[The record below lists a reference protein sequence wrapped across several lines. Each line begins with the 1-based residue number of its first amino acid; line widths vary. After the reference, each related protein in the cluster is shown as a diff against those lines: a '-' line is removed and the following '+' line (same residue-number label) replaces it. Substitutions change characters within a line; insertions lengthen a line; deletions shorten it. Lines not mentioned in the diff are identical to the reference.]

1 MVISLYRY
9 RTGVYHNAS
18 NELLSS
24 FTKNLTI
31 TIMDHRIVAVHCK
44 PKQKEPVHNM
54 KKNPYNK
61 YIIFTKQN
69 DPGSNEWV
77 KILPLE
83 KDGKLNE
90 SVDDF
95 TLIMEEWSLVDM
107 PIETRTLTDGQ
118 VLQMLVDNPNT
129 YRYAFINKDNVQKLV
144 DTRASYIEKYKD
156 SEDDFDAVMQTVY
169 EDDSYYYESLET
181 VNSDNMFTD
190 VPTEEFFK
198 YVMQK

>member
-1 MVISLYRY
+1 
-9 RTGVYHNAS
+9 
-18 NELLSS
+18 
-24 FTKNLTI
+24 
-31 TIMDHRIVAVHCK
+31 
-44 PKQKEPVHNM
+44 M

-61 YIIFTKQN
+61 YIIVTKKN
-69 DPGSNEWV
+69 DPWSNEWV

-169 EDDSYYYESLET
+169 EDDSYYHESLET

-190 VPTEEFFK
+190 VPTEEFFE

>member
-1 MVISLYRY
+1 M
-9 RTGVYHNAS
+9 A
-18 NELLSS
+18 
-24 FTKNLTI
+24 
-31 TIMDHRIVAVHCK
+31 HRIVKVHCK
-44 PKQKEPVHNM
+44 PKQKETVRNM

-61 YIIFTKQN
+61 YIIFTKKN

-107 PIETRTLTDGQ
+107 PIKTLTLTDGQ

-190 VPTEEFFK
+190 VPTEEFFE

>member
-1 MVISLYRY
+1 M
-9 RTGVYHNAS
+9 
-18 NELLSS
+18 
-24 FTKNLTI
+24 
-31 TIMDHRIVAVHCK
+31 
-44 PKQKEPVHNM
+44 
-54 KKNPYNK
+54 
-61 YIIFTKQN
+61 
-69 DPGSNEWV
+69 

-190 VPTEEFFK
+190 VPTEEFFE